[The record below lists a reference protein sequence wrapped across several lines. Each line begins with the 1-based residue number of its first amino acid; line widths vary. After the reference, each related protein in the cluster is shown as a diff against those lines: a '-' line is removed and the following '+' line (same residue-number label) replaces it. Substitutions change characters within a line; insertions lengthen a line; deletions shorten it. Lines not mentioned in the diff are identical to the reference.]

1 RPVSEALLQYV
12 KDREL
17 LLILDNCEHLL
28 QGCAELARSLLQAGR
43 AAKLIASSR
52 EPLRV
57 AGETTYAV
65 PALPQSEAERLFV
78 ERARAAKPDFRAD
91 GSAAALA
98 GVCRRLDGI
107 PLAIEL
113 AAARVRTLPVEAIAA
128 RLDDRFRLL
137 TSGDRTALP
146 RQQTLRA
153 LIDWSYELLSE
164 DERAVF
170 RRLAEFA
177 GGWTAEAAERVV
189 AFAGVEKSAVL
200 DHLSGL
206 VDKSLVVMDADG
218 MRYRL

>member
-1 RPVSEALLQYV
+1 Q
-12 KDREL
+12 L

-28 QGCAELARSLLQAGR
+28 QGCAELARSLLQSAR

-52 EPLRV
+52 EPLRI

-78 ERARAAKPDFRAD
+78 ERARAAKPDFRVD

-128 RLDDRFRLL
+128 RLDDRLRLL
-137 TSGDRTALP
+137 TGGDRTALP

-164 DERAVF
+164 DERAVL
-170 RRLAEFA
+170 RRLSVFA
-177 GGWTAEAAERVV
+177 GGWTLEAAE
-189 AFAGVEKSAVL
+189 ALCGFGGVEQATVL
-200 DHLSGL
+200 DHVTQLGE
-206 VDKSLVVMDADG
+206 KSLVALDADRA
-218 MRYRL
+218 RYRLLE